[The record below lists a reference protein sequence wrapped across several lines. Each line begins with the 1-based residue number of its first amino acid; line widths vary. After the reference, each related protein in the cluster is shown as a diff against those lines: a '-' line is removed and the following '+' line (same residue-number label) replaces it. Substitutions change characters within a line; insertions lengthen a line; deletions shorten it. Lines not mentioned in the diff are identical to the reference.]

1 MPTNMIDRSA
11 AGALIPDEYVREIFK
26 AVTENSAALALM
38 RRLPNMSR
46 KETKLAVTSALAT
59 AGFIGGDTGLKPLSS
74 AGWINKIITAEEIAV
89 IIPIPEA
96 VLDDADYDIWAEVK
110 PQIIE
115 AFGKVIDA
123 AMFFGVDAPT
133 SWPAGVVPAAVAAGK
148 SIALGTADDIA
159 LDVSDGMSLVETSGY
174 EVTGFAAA
182 MSTKAQL
189 RGLRD
194 LSNALLFQPSLTVG
208 TPATLYGQPI
218 HYPRNGA
225 WDASQALMLGGDF
238 KQAVYAVRQDMT
250 YKLLTEAVITDSN
263 NEIIY
268 NLAQQDMVALRCVM
282 RLGWQLPN
290 PINRM
295 DENATTRYPFFVLQ
309 PAAQPDPA
317 P

>member
-1 MPTNMIDRSA
+1 MANNIITRSD
-11 AGALIPDEYVREIFK
+11 AGALIPEEYVRGIFK
-26 AVTENSAALALM
+26 AVAQNSAALSLM

-46 KETKLAVTSALAT
+46 KETKLAITSALAT
-59 AGFIGGDTGLKPLSS
+59 AGFVNGDTGLKALSS
-74 AGWINKIITAEEIAV
+74 AAWKNKVITAEEIAV

-96 VLDDADYDIWAEVK
+96 VLDDAEYDIWSEVK
-110 PQIIE
+110 PQIVE
-115 AFGKVIDA
+115 AFGKVIDS
-123 AMFFGVDAPT
+123 AMFFGVDAPAT
-133 SWPAGVVPAAVAAGK
+133 WPTGLVPGAIAANKAVE
-148 SIALGTADDIA
+148 LGTAEDIA
-159 LDVSDGMSLVETSGY
+159 LDVSDGMSSVETSGY

-182 MSTKAQL
+182 VSTKSNL

-194 LSNALLFQPSLTVG
+194 NTNALLFQPSLTAG

-238 KQAVYAVRQDMT
+238 SQAVYAVRQDIT
-250 YKLLTEAVITDSN
+250 YKVLDQAVISDADGN
-263 NEIIY
+263 IIY

-295 DENATTRYPFFVLQ
+295 DPNDTTRYPFFVLQ
-309 PAAQPDPA
+309 PGT
-317 P
+317 